1 MTVIAIA
8 DRRPNQTASK
18 AASAVDPCTG
28 CTVGKLSLCDALDA
42 EGRKR
47 FKPMVRGQALE
58 PHQMLFQEGDAAEHV
73 YTVTSGQV
81 SLARSL
87 PDGRRQIVD
96 FAGPGDFLGLSL
108 GLEEPVTH
116 RLSAEALTQS
126 RVCRLPRAA
135 FNRLMQD
142 EPALSRRALEFAA
155 RRIRASQEQQL
166 SLGRKTAAERV
177 ASFLVDMA
185 ERNLARGGN
194 ASPLSLPMTRADIA
208 DHLGLTLETVSRA
221 FSRLR
226 KLGLIK
232 LEGADRVAIPNLDAL
247 SGETAQSA

>member
-1 MTVIAIA
+1 MTVIALA
-8 DRRPNQTASK
+8 GRRQNQSA
-18 AASAVDPCTG
+18 AVDPCTG

-73 YTVTSGQV
+73 YTVTAGQV

-108 GLEEPVTH
+108 GSEEPVNY
-116 RLSAEALTQS
+116 RLSAEALTNT
-126 RVCRLPRAA
+126 RVCKLPRMA

-142 EPALSRRALEFAA
+142 EPALGRRALDFAA
-155 RRIRASQEQQL
+155 RRIRAAQEQQL

-185 ERNLARGGN
+185 ERNVTRGIP
-194 ASPLSLPMTRADIA
+194 ASPLSLPMTRTDIA

-232 LEGADRVAIPNLDAL
+232 LEGADRVAIPDLPAL
-247 SGETAQSA
+247 AAEAVQAA

>member
-1 MTVIAIA
+1 MTVIALA
-8 DRRPNQTASK
+8 GRRQNQSA
-18 AASAVDPCTG
+18 AVDPCTG

-58 PHQMLFQEGDAAEHV
+58 PHQMLFQEGDAADHV
-73 YTVTSGQV
+73 YTVTAGQV

-108 GLEEPVTH
+108 GSEEPAH
-116 RLSAEALTQS
+116 YRLSAEALTNT
-126 RVCRLPRAA
+126 RVCKLPRMA

-142 EPALSRRALEFAA
+142 EPALGRRALDFAA
-155 RRIRASQEQQL
+155 RRIRAAQEQQL

-185 ERNLARGGN
+185 ERNVARGIP
-194 ASPLSLPMTRADIA
+194 ASPLSLPMTRTDIA

-232 LEGADRVAIPNLDAL
+232 LEGADRVAIPDLPAL
-247 SGETAQSA
+247 AAEAVQAA

>member
-1 MTVIAIA
+1 MTVVAFA
-8 DRRPNQTASK
+8 DRQRNQGAV
-18 AASAVDPCTG
+18 AVDPCTG
-28 CTVGKLSLCDALDA
+28 CTVSKLSLCDALDA
-42 EGRKR
+42 GARQR
-47 FKPMVRGQALE
+47 FKPMVRGQILE

-73 YTVTSGQV
+73 YTVTAGQV

-108 GLEEPVTH
+108 GQEEPAAH

-126 RVCRLPRAA
+126 RVCKLPRAA
-135 FNRLMQD
+135 FNRFMQD
-142 EPALSRRALEFAA
+142 EPALGRRALEFAA

-177 ASFLVDMA
+177 ASFLLDMA
-185 ERNLARGGN
+185 ERNQARGGG

-226 KLGLIK
+226 KLGLIQ
-232 LEGADRVAIPNLDAL
+232 LEGADRVAIPDLEAL
-247 SGETAQSA
+247 AAEAAQAA